1 MTLRPVNSS
10 RSLNGLTAVVTG
22 ATRGIGRAIA
32 ARLHDDGARVIGTG
46 RSDGGLAP
54 AGCEY
59 RAVDLSDVHA
69 TKGLARELEMVSP
82 DILVNNA
89 GVNRL
94 APFAETTIESMA
106 LLHAVNVVAPM
117 LLCSAVLAGMRR
129 RKWGRIINI
138 ASVWSLRSRTG
149 RAAYSA
155 SKFGVDGLT
164 AALAAEA
171 AIDNVLANTVS
182 PGFIGTEM
190 LRAALGD
197 TGTSDVVASVPMRR
211 LGTPEEVA
219 ALVAWLAGPENTFI
233 SGQNIVIDGGF
244 SRS

>member
-1 MTLRPVNSS
+1 
-10 RSLNGLTAVVTG
+10 
-22 ATRGIGRAIA
+22 
-32 ARLHDDGARVIGTG
+32 
-46 RSDGGLAP
+46 
-54 AGCEY
+54 
-59 RAVDLSDVHA
+59 
-69 TKGLARELEMVSP
+69 MVSP

-197 TGTSDVVASVPMRR
+197 TGTSDIVASVPMRR